1 MNSDPIVIIDDD
13 EDDCQVINEVII
25 SLDIPNK
32 IYFFSTS
39 EAALQFLQSIST
51 NIFFILCDVHM
62 PRIDGFMIRK
72 KINETE
78 NNYTGTIPFLFY
90 STAGYRN
97 YPQKK
102 DFLNVQGYFQKP
114 VTFSAYR
121 EMLLSIMGYWNLS
134 EL

>member
-51 NIFFILCDVHM
+51 NIFLFFVMCICPVLTDLWYE
-62 PRIDGFMIRK
+62 K
-72 KINETE
+72 K
-78 NNYTGTIPFLFY
+78 
-90 STAGYRN
+90 
-97 YPQKK
+97 
-102 DFLNVQGYFQKP
+102 
-114 VTFSAYR
+114 
-121 EMLLSIMGYWNLS
+121 
-134 EL
+134 